1 MKVSV
6 NDLGKMISKFEMN
19 LVRRNFSL
27 LFNDLD
33 DGVDRIFCDHFG
45 DSWLKLTLQ
54 DEVEVKKIVNVTS

>member
-33 DGVDRIFCDHFG
+33 DGVDCIFCDHFG
-45 DSWLKLTLQ
+45 DGWLELTLQ